1 MEVLSVVFDLAPAAL
16 LLDLDGT
23 LLDSTAA
30 VEAAWLRLAARR
42 GVAEAVVRPLMHGVP
57 ARQVLGEILPEVVGP
72 EREELA
78 EEVLADMARA
88 DAPVSWL
95 PGAREL
101 VDALDGRPWAVV
113 TSGNRLLA
121 TSSMRKAGMT
131 RPPVMITSDDVTVG
145 KPDPEP
151 YLRAAALLGVDAA
164 DCLVIEDAP
173 AGIAAGRAAGATVL
187 AVEHTYPATELAA
200 ATYVEPRLP
209 IIGRDPV
216 TGGLRVSAVGSA
228 P

>member
-1 MEVLSVVFDLAPAAL
+1 MVFDLTPAAL

-30 VEAAWLRLAARR
+30 VEAAWLRLASRR
-42 GVAEAVVRPLMHGVP
+42 GVDEAVVRPLMHGVP
-57 ARQVLGEILPEVVGP
+57 ARQVLAEILPDVVDP
-72 EREELA
+72 EREDLA

-101 VDALDGRPWAVV
+101 VDGLGGQRWAVV
-113 TSGNRLLA
+113 TSGNHLLA
-121 TSSMRKAGMT
+121 TSSMRKAGMA
-131 RPPVMITSDDVTVG
+131 RPPVMITSDDVTTG

-151 YLRAAALLGVDAA
+151 YLRAAALLGVDPA

-173 AGIAAGRAAGATVL
+173 AGIAAGRDAGATVL
-187 AVEHTYPATELAA
+187 AVGHTYPTTELDA
-200 ATYVEPRLP
+200 ATYIEPRLP
-209 IIGRDPV
+209 LIGRDPA
-216 TGGLRVSAVGSA
+216 TGGLRVTPGRAA

>member
-1 MEVLSVVFDLAPAAL
+1 VVFDLSPAAL

-30 VEAAWLRLAARR
+30 VEAAWLRLASRR
-42 GVAEAVVRPLMHGVP
+42 GVAADVVRPLMHGVP
-57 ARQVLGEILPEVVGP
+57 ARQVLAQILPDVVGP
-72 EREELA
+72 EREDLA

-121 TSSMRKAGMT
+121 TSSMRKAGMA
-131 RPPVMITSDDVTVG
+131 RPPVLITSDDVTMG
-145 KPDPEP
+145 KPHPEP
-151 YLRAAALLGVDAA
+151 YLRAAALLGVDPA

-173 AGIAAGRAAGATVL
+173 AGIVAGRAAGAMVL
-187 AVEHTYPATELAA
+187 AVGHTYPVTELGA
-200 ATYVEPRLP
+200 ATYVTARLP
-209 IIGRDPV
+209 VIGRDPS
-216 TGGLRVSAVGSA
+216 TGGLRVTAGLTT